1 MRIGPFDGLRA
12 SRACRGTDCGFIGD
26 WRLAIVAVTL
36 FAIGC
41 GSGDTAVEKPATVG
55 WKRVGSWS
63 GRGDRQTESFTS
75 DTGGFRVQW
84 ETKNEAPPEAGRLK
98 VVFRSGDS
106 GRDIIDAVD
115 TRGVGRGTAEVGD
128 RPRWYFL
135 TIESANVDWTVTVE
149 EPITGTTNKNW

>member
-1 MRIGPFDGLRA
+1 LIADL
-12 SRACRGTDCGFIGD
+12 
-26 WRLAIVAVTL
+26 RLAVASVVLVTG
-36 FAIGC
+36 AC
-41 GSGDTAVEKPATVG
+41 GSGYTAVQKPPAHE

-75 DTGGFRVQW
+75 DTGGFRVHW
-84 ETKNEAPPEAGRLK
+84 ETKNEAPSGGGRLT

-115 TRGVGRGTAEVGD
+115 AHGVGRGIEEVGD

-149 EPITGTTNKNW
+149 EPVGK

>member
-1 MRIGPFDGLRA
+1 M
-12 SRACRGTDCGFIGD
+12 IGD
-26 WRLAIVAVTL
+26 WRLGIVAVTL
-36 FAIGC
+36 FAVAC
-41 GSGDTAVEKPATVG
+41 GSGAPAVEKSATAG

-75 DTGGFRVQW
+75 DTGGFRVHW
-84 ETKNEAPPEAGRLK
+84 ETRNEAPPGSGRLK

-106 GRDIIDAVD
+106 GREIIDAVNA
-115 TRGVGRGTAEVGD
+115 RGVGAGIEDVAGD

-149 EPITGTTNKNW
+149 EQITGGADKN

>member
-1 MRIGPFDGLRA
+1 M
-12 SRACRGTDCGFIGD
+12 
-26 WRLAIVAVTL
+26 AIVAVTL
-36 FAIGC
+36 FAIAC

-84 ETKNEAPPEAGRLK
+84 ETKNEAPPGAGRLK

-115 TRGVGRGTAEVGD
+115 TRGLGRGTAEVGD

>member
-1 MRIGPFDGLRA
+1 MA
-12 SRACRGTDCGFIGD
+12 M
-26 WRLAIVAVTL
+26 VAATL
-36 FAIGC
+36 FAIAC
-41 GSGDTAVEKPATVG
+41 GAAHPVVEKTEGIG

-84 ETKNEAPPEAGRLK
+84 ETKNEAPPGAGRLK

-149 EPITGTTNKNW
+149 EPK

>member
-1 MRIGPFDGLRA
+1 VRIA
-12 SRACRGTDCGFIGD
+12 DCGFIGD

-36 FAIGC
+36 FAVAC
-41 GSGDTAVEKPATVG
+41 RSDHTTVERPPTVP

-63 GRGDRQTESFTS
+63 GRGNRQTESFTS
-75 DTGGFRVQW
+75 DTGGFRVHW
-84 ETKNEAPPEAGRLK
+84 EATNEAPPGSGRLK

-106 GRDIIDAVD
+106 GREIIDAVD
-115 TRGVGRGTAEVGD
+115 THGAGRGTEEVAGD

-149 EPITGTTNKNW
+149 EQVTAVR

>member
-1 MRIGPFDGLRA
+1 MRIADLLVSGH
-12 SRACRGTDCGFIGD
+12 CRLVIS
-26 WRLAIVAVTL
+26 VAAL
-36 FAIGC
+36 FAIAC
-41 GSGDTAVEKPATVG
+41 GSGYTAVEKPPAVS

-75 DTGGFRVQW
+75 DTGGFRVHW
-84 ETKNEAPPEAGRLK
+84 ETKNETPPGAGRLK

-106 GRDIIDAVD
+106 GREIIDAVD
-115 TRGVGRGTAEVGD
+115 ARGVGAGTEDVAGD

-149 EPITGTTNKNW
+149 EQIAGAPGKNQ